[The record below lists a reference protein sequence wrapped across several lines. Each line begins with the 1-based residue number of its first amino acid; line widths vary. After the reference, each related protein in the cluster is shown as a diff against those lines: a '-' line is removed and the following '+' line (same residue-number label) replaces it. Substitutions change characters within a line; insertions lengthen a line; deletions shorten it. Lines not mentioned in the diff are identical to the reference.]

1 MNIEAR
7 TFDHTHPLGELAT
20 HPIARLAAL
29 YPQGVDRIRRV
40 QPIRHHIAPTQYAQL
55 SPFVTRLHQIS
66 E

>member
-29 YPQGVDRIRRV
+29 YPRGVRRIRKV
-40 QPIRHHIAPTQYAQL
+40 
-55 SPFVTRLHQIS
+55 V
-66 E
+66 